1 MQRFGGGKMRKNKR
15 KSNAVKPI
23 DIRAALE
30 APIRLKRDGKSN
42 SMPAYEAALRQHL
55 KKALARLSV
64 PSMKFILGEAEKH
77 EFIKK
82 PPPALKGGVFV
93 LPKSLPDEVINEILD
108 YQTEHGEKDPMSRI
122 WNILRRFADKCKKQ
136 SKAKAKSKAKS
147 GASAK
152 TKGKSK
158 DE

>member
-1 MQRFGGGKMRKNKR
+1 MSMKKV
-15 KSNAVKPI
+15 KSKTVKPI

-30 APIRLKRDGKSN
+30 APIRLKRDGKPN

-55 KKALARLSV
+55 KKALASLSV

-93 LPKSLPDEVINEILD
+93 LPKSLPDEVIHEILNH
-108 YQTEHGEKDPMSRI
+108 QSGHGEKDPMSRI
-122 WNILRRFADKCKKQ
+122 WNIISRFADKCKKQ
-136 SKAKAKSKAKS
+136 AKAKAKVKSKAK
-147 GASAK
+147 AK